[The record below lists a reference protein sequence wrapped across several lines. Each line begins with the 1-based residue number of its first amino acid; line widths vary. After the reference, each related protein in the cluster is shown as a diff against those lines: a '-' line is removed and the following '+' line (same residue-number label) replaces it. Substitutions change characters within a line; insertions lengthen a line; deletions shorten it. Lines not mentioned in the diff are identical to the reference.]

1 MGFRQVKLVWN
12 LPGIA
17 LASRNISSLAQEELT
32 AFGQVS
38 GYPYWR
44 ALFYHRQRAQFEGY

>member
-1 MGFRQVKLVWN
+1 MEFRQVKLVWN

-17 LASRNISSLAQEELT
+17 LASRNLSSLAQEELT